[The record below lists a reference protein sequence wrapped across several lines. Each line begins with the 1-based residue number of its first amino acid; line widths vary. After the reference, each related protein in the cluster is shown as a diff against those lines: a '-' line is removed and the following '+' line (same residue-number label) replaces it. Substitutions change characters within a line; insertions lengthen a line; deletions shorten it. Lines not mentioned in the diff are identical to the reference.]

1 MNLDKIDLNAALE
14 HLTKMATAYAPKLLL
29 ALAVLFL
36 GLFVIS
42 KLGRFIDRIVKKK
55 ELDPSLGS
63 FLGGLLTWSLR
74 AMLLISVASMIGI
87 VTTSFVAVLGAA
99 GLAVG
104 LALQGSLANFAG
116 GVLIM
121 LFKPFKTG
129 DFIIASG
136 EEGTVKKIDIFATVL
151 TKLDNRRVI
160 LPNGPL
166 AGGTI
171 VNVTAE
177 ETRRVDLTIGIS
189 YNDHIQKTLTL
200 LEDMC
205 SAHSKTLKDP
215 APFAAVTDYGDSSIN
230 LTVRTWVNQADYWDV
245 FFELNKALKPT
256 LDAAGVTIPFP
267 QRDVHV
273 FNEK

>member
-1 MNLDKIDLNAALE
+1 MNFEKFDINAAFE
-14 HLTKMATAYAPKLLL
+14 QFTKMATAYAPKLIL
-29 ALAVLFL
+29 ALVVLII
-36 GLFVIS
+36 GLFIIS
-42 KLGRFIDRIVKKK
+42 KIGRLIDRVVLKRD
-55 ELDPSLGS
+55 LDPSLGS

-74 AMLLISVASMIGI
+74 AMLLISVASMIGV

-99 GLAVG
+99 GLAIG

-129 DFIIASG
+129 DFIIANG
-136 EEGTVKKIDIFATVL
+136 EQGTVQKIDIFATIL
-151 TKLDNRRVI
+151 TKLDNRRII

-189 YNDHIQKTLTL
+189 YNDKIQDTLTL
-200 LEDMC
+200 LENMC
-205 SAHSKTLKDP
+205 AADSRVLTEPK
-215 APFAAVTDYGDSSIN
+215 PFAGVTGYGDSSIN
-230 LTVRTWVNQADYWDV
+230 LTVRSWVKQADYWNV
-245 FFELNKALKPT
+245 FFDLNKLLKPT
-256 LDAAGVTIPFP
+256 LDAAGVSIPFP
-267 QRDVHV
+267 QRDVHI